1 MDETLQFKM
10 IIIGVSILSIIFFYF
25 FLIVYKFSYY
35 YFKFPH
41 HHVLLNSRTDRNM
54 TARKEIFIF
63 YSLFF
68 MGIIFY
74 VLFFIN
80 KK

>member
-25 FLIVYKFSYY
+25 FLIVFKFSYY
-35 YFKFPH
+35 YFKFLYH
-41 HHVLLNSRTDRNM
+41 HHVMLNSKTDRNM
-54 TARKEIFIF
+54 TARKEIFIV

-74 VLFFIN
+74 VLFFY
-80 KK
+80 K